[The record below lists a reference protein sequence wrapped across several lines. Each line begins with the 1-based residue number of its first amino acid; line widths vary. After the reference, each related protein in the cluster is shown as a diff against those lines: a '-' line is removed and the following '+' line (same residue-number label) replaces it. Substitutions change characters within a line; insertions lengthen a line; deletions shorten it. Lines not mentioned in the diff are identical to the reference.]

1 MFTIEKHVVIDRP
14 VGDVFAFVSDQ
25 TNAPRWQRGLTE
37 LNRSST
43 GPIGVG
49 TRHTFVRT
57 LMGRRMDGSNEYT
70 DYEPDRYIAF
80 RATSGGVGL
89 RASYTVE
96 AAGLGQSR
104 VTAWMELRPS
114 GWLRAVE
121 PLMSAS
127 LRRDVEA
134 NLDSLKRLLEA
145 GHAARSS

>member
-1 MFTIEKHVVIDRP
+1 MFAIEKHVVIDRP

-25 TNAPRWQRGLTE
+25 TNASQWQRGLAE
-37 LNRSST
+37 VNRSST

-70 DYEPDRYIAF
+70 DYEPDRYVAF
-80 RATSGGVGL
+80 KATSGGVGL

-96 AAGLGQSR
+96 AAGTGRSR
-104 VTAWMELRPS
+104 LTAWMELRPS
-114 GWLRAVE
+114 GVLRVME
-121 PLMSAS
+121 PLLSAS

-145 GHAARSS
+145 AERPRS